1 MICGV
6 HEIGPVVLTD
16 VERVDPDGLGE
27 DGLLDRVAD
36 DDVTVER
43 LAGLVEAHVGGRS
56 QSELQGGAEQRLLP
70 LLEHLA
76 RIGRRTAK
84 TSMSPGGLRPR
95 HLIALRLLNELEE
108 RELIPPTA
116 AATFSSCHLRART
129 SSLSPT
135 PSSARS
141 RTTCSAP

>member
-6 HEIGPVVLTD
+6 HEIGPAVLTD

-56 QSELQGGAEQRLLP
+56 QSELQGGAEQRLVP
-70 LLEHLA
+70 LEH
-76 RIGRRTAK
+76 
-84 TSMSPGGLRPR
+84 SPASAAAPPRPR
-95 HLIALRLLNELEE
+95 CRL
-108 RELIPPTA
+108 A
-116 AATFSSCHLRART
+116 AFAPVISSR
-129 SSLSPT
+129 
-135 PSSARS
+135 
-141 RTTCSAP
+141 